1 MAGLLE
7 DKVALV
13 TGGSSG
19 IGKRTAIKL
28 AEEGAKVAV
37 ADVREAEGKET
48 VRHIEETGGEGLF
61 VKADVSQE
69 RDVRAMVDAAVKT
82 YGKLDCAFN
91 NAGKLTGH
99 RDGWTD
105 TPVEFFDEMI
115 NTNLRG
121 VWLCMKHEL
130 RAMLRQGSGSIVN
143 NSSIGG
149 IRGGGGEIYIAS
161 KHGVVGLTRNAA
173 LTYAPDG
180 IRVNAIGPGIIA
192 TETYL
197 DNLAARPETGPRT
210 GSLIPLGR
218 VGTTEEVAETV
229 AWLLSDASSYVT
241 GVMLPVDGGLS
252 ETDSAHWD
260 ASRRNRG
267 S

>member
-1 MAGLLE
+1 MAGLL
-7 DKVALV
+7 DGKVALV

-19 IGKRTAIKL
+19 IGKRAAIKL
-28 AEEGAKVAV
+28 AAEGAKVAV
-37 ADVREAEGKET
+37 ADVREAEGNET
-48 VRHIEETGGEGLF
+48 VRLIEEAGGEGLF
-61 VKADVSQE
+61 AKADVSQE
-69 RDVRAMVDAAVKT
+69 SDVRDMVGATVET

-99 RDGWTD
+99 KQGWTD
-105 TPVEFFDEMI
+105 TPVEYFDELI

-130 RAMLRQGSGSIVN
+130 RVMVRQGFGSIVN

-173 LTYAPDG
+173 LTYGPEG
-180 IRVNAIGPGIIA
+180 IRVNAIGPGIVA

-197 DNLAARPETGPRT
+197 DNLSANPEMGIRT
-210 GSLIPLGR
+210 GSAIPLGR
-218 VGTTEEVAETV
+218 VGTTEEVAEAV

-241 GVMLPVDGGLS
+241 GAMLPVDGGLS